1 MRTCVRMLVCA
12 LPPRFELTIAAGGP
26 GALAGKAI
34 ALAPE
39 PGREQR
45 IGEVSGAAQALGV
58 SNGMMVGD
66 ALARCRGVTLVTA
79 DPVGAA
85 NGWEEVLS
93 ALEGIGA
100 AIEGLRHGIAYFDT
114 LGLRGLHGGSDENVI
129 AAARR
134 AIARPARIGVAPNRF
149 CALAAATRARAR
161 RAAVV
166 HGDARAY
173 LAALPVGLL
182 RSREQT
188 EALVAPLERLGVRTL
203 GELARLGR
211 DAVADRFGA
220 AGVLAHRL
228 ACGED
233 DPLLTRQPMP
243 RVSQT
248 LRLDQSASGP

>member
-1 MRTCVRMLVCA
+1 MRTCVRMIFCVL
-12 LPPRFELTIAAGGP
+12 LPRFELTIAAGGP
-26 GALAGKAI
+26 GALGKAI
-34 ALAPE
+34 VLAPE

-58 SNGMMVGD
+58 SNGMMVGE
-66 ALARCRGVTLVTA
+66 ALARCPGLTLATP

-85 NGWEEVLS
+85 NAWEDILS

-100 AIEGLRHGIAYFDT
+100 AIEGLRPGIAYFDT

-129 AAARR
+129 ATARR

-161 RAAVV
+161 RAAIVR
-166 HGDARAY
+166 GDARAY

-188 EALVAPLERLGVRTL
+188 EALVAPLERLGVRPL
-203 GELARLGR
+203 GELARL
-211 DAVADRFGA
+211 AP
-220 AGVLAHRL
+220 
-228 ACGED
+228 
-233 DPLLTRQPMP
+233 DPVPPPFRPPPPL
-243 RVSQT
+243 
-248 LRLDQSASGP
+248 